1 MVTSARCRPSDPKS
15 NYRMARE
22 TLLDPAHVSPANVVR
37 WRAEDPDLDAAA
49 RDYEA
54 ALRAGASAPWLD
66 LALLGLG
73 PDGHTASLFPGT
85 SALAE
90 EDRLAVAVDVA
101 QMGTRRLTLTYPAL
115 CGARE
120 VCFLVTGPDKAP
132 ALATVVEAGH
142 LPAAR
147 IVRRAGSRDHILRSA
162 TPPAPSPRGFSRN
175 DRSGRRY
182 RGHQRAAGDLRRRP
196 GRRRSAPPLFE
207 KTYPSRAYPS
217 LDVIV
222 DEFAVAATAKIGA
235 SAKVAHACF
244 GIAGPIENNMCRA
257 TNLPWIVDG
266 RTLASR
272 LGIARVTLVNDFY
285 AAALGVT
292 AVGAGELV
300 AIGGGTPVPHGP
312 IAVLGAGTG
321 LGQAFLLW
329 SAADN
334 AYQVVPS
341 EGGHVD
347 LAARTPLELGLVQFL
362 INKYGRVSCERVLSG
377 HGLVD
382 VFTFLSEEPACRGL
396 IRPDTAAALAAHG
409 SDPAAAI
416 SQRALAGTD
425 PICEMALS
433 IFCSVLGATAGNL
446 GLMVLAT
453 GGVFVAGGIAPR
465 ILSYL
470 QRGGF
475 REAFDRKGRLHTLVE
490 RLPVFVVTNAQPGLL
505 GAAKIALTH

>member
-1 MVTSARCRPSDPKS
+1 VTV
-15 NYRMARE
+15 
-22 TLLDPAHVSPANVVR
+22 L
-37 WRAEDPDLDAAA
+37 
-49 RDYEA
+49 
-54 ALRAGASAPWLD
+54 AGD
-66 LALLGLG
+66 IG
-73 PDGHTASLFPGT
+73 GT
-85 SALAE
+85 NA
-90 EDRLAVAVDVA
+90 RLAVYDV
-101 QMGTRRLTLTYPAL
+101 GKDGEV
-115 CGARE
+115 GA
-120 VCFLVTGPDKAP
+120 A
-132 ALATVVEAGH
+132 
-142 LPAAR
+142 
-147 IVRRAGSRDHILRSA
+147 
-162 TPPAPSPRGFSRN
+162 
-175 DRSGRRY
+175 
-182 RGHQRAAGDLRRRP
+182 
-196 GRRRSAPPLFE
+196 LFE

-222 DEFAVAATAKIGA
+222 DEFAVAATANIGA
-235 SAKVAHACF
+235 AAKVAHACF
-244 GIAGPIENNMCRA
+244 GIAGPIENNICRA

-272 LGIARVTLVNDFY
+272 LGIARATLVNDFY

-292 AVGAGELV
+292 AVGATELV

-362 INKYGRVSCERVLSG
+362 ITKYGRVSCERVLSG

-382 VFTFLSEEPACRGL
+382 VFTFLSQEPACREL
-396 IRPDTAAALAAHG
+396 IRPETTAALAAQG

-475 REAFDRKGRLHTLVE
+475 REAFDRKGRLRTLVE
-490 RLPVFVVTNAQPGLL
+490 RWPVFIVTNAEPGLL
-505 GAAKIALTH
+505 GAAKIALLH